1 MPGYDT
7 QSTKPNHP
15 RPATWLQE
23 VPKCTTT
30 THACLSLSLSL
41 PPSLSFRFLFLIEQ
55 DEPLMLRRKRKY
67 ESEGL
72 LVCSCQALGNREQVS
87 ISHKWLC
94 MPLYASTCRHA
105 AHGSSRASRAR
116 GGLILV
122 TPRHSLA
129 HWLSFRGQLSPARV
143 CFAEPKPQRFKPAT
157 FFSLNKNS

>member
-15 RPATWLQE
+15 RPATWLHE

-30 THACLSLSLSL
+30 TRRSLS
-41 PPSLSFRFLFLIEQ
+41 PSLSFRFLFLLEQ
-55 DEPLMLRRKRKY
+55 DEPLMLRPSGNTRAKAW
-67 ESEGL
+67 
-72 LVCSCQALGNREQVS
+72 LVCSCQALGNREQIP

-129 HWLSFRGQLSPARV
+129 HWLSFRGQLSPARA